1 METLTMTALPPVDL
15 SDLFTDLRRTIP
27 WADDEFVRVDGHRLV
42 YTAIGTE
49 FLVRLPGGR
58 AASVEQLQAE
68 GHVVTLPKRV
78 RK

>member
-1 METLTMTALPPVDL
+1 MSQQPT
-15 SDLFTDLRRTIP
+15 TDLNGLFEDRRKTQP
-27 WADDEFVRVDGHRLV
+27 WLPEEFIRVSGYCLV
-42 YTAIGTE
+42 YTVAHRAGTM
-49 FLVRLPGGR
+49 LVRLPGGR